1 MEDVKARIIGCVKD
15 LVSAF
20 LYYDRKEDEDL
31 PIGAIEKAIS
41 DGDISVDEITAQF
54 RKVLESNL

>member
-1 MEDVKARIIGCVKD
+1 MKDVKARIIGCVED
-15 LVSAF
+15 LVGAF
-20 LYYDRKEDEDL
+20 LYYDRREDEYL
-31 PIGAIEKAIS
+31 PRGVIEKAIS

>member
-1 MEDVKARIIGCVKD
+1 MEDVKARIIGCVED
-15 LVSAF
+15 LVGAF